1 MLNRFTAATSHIE
14 LPEQFPSPFT
24 GEPHPICVLAANEVK
39 AYLEQQAQWRDELQQ
54 GKMFGVLV
62 VKESNGELGYLAAFS
77 GNLEGKNQHPFF
89 VPPVADLL
97 NPNGFFKQGEQ
108 VISSINRQIAQM
120 EQNTEFTNR
129 KNTLEQAK
137 QKSIE
142 EIAAAK
148 DALKTS
154 KAAREERRTMQPSD
168 EELTAMVRQSQYEK
182 AELKRLEK
190 RWTATINELQAEYD
204 RYAQPIEE
212 LKAKRK
218 SLSADLQQRLF
229 DEFQL
234 LNIRGEAKGLVE
246 IFENTAQRVPPGGAG
261 ECAGPKLLQYA
272 FANNLTPVAM
282 AEFWRGSSP
291 KTEIRH
297 HGHYYPPCKGK
308 CEPILGHMLHGMDV
322 KYPERK
328 TESPY
333 PPTLEVIYEDEW
345 LLVINKPAGMLSA
358 PGKTGDKSAVEL
370 ASELLLNGREAFL
383 VHRLDMATSGLLLI
397 AKDKEVYKQLQSQFE
412 QRRVRKRYI
421 AILDGVLHNE
431 TGIVELPLRLNPLD
445 RPRQMVCH
453 QHGKPST
460 TQYQVLERSNGQ
472 TRVAFYPLTGRTHQL
487 RVHAAHLHGLSCP
500 IAGDELYGSKS
511 NRLYL
516 HAEYLEFTHPID
528 QRIIRLEKLAGF

>member
-14 LPEQFPSPFT
+14 IPEQFPSPFT

-39 AYLEQQAQWRDELQQ
+39 AYLEQQTQWCDKLQQ

-77 GNLEGKNQHPFF
+77 GNLEGKNYHPFF

-120 EQNTEFTNR
+120 EQSTELTNP

-137 QKSIE
+137 QKAIE
-142 EIAAAK
+142 EIAVAK
-148 DALKTS
+148 AALKAS
-154 KAAREERRTMQPSD
+154 KVEREERRTMQPS
-168 EELTAMVRQSQYEK
+168 EEEQAFMVRQSQHEK

-212 LKAKRK
+212 LRAKRK
-218 SLSADLQQRLF
+218 MLSADLQQRLF
-229 DEFQL
+229 DVFQL

-272 FANNLTPVAM
+272 FANNLTPIAM
-282 AEFWRGSSP
+282 AEFWWGSSP

-308 CEPILGHMLHGMDV
+308 CEPILGHMLQGMDI

-333 PPTLEVIYEDEW
+333 PPSIEVIYEDEW

-370 ASELLLNGREAFL
+370 VGELLLNGREAFL

-431 TGIVELPLRLNPLD
+431 TGIIELPLRLNPLD
-445 RPRQMVCH
+445 RPRQMVCL
-453 QHGKPST
+453 QYGKPST
-460 TQYQVLERSNGQ
+460 TQYQVLERRNGQ

-487 RVHAAHLHGLSCP
+487 RVHAAHPHGLSCP

-516 HAEYLEFTHPID
+516 HAEYMEFTHPITSK
-528 QRIIRLEKLAGF
+528 RICLKKDSIF

>member
-1 MLNRFTAATSHIE
+1 MLNRFTATTSHIE

-24 GEPHPICVLAANEVK
+24 SEPHPICKLAASEVK
-39 AYLEQQAQWRDELQQ
+39 AYLEQQAQWYDELQQ

-62 VKESNGELGYLAAFS
+62 VKESNGQLGYLAAFS
-77 GNLEGKNQHPFF
+77 GNLAGKNHHPFF

-97 NPNGFFKQGEQ
+97 NPKGFFKQGEQ
-108 VISSINRQIAQM
+108 VISSINRQIAEM
-120 EQNTEFTNR
+120 EQNPELINR
-129 KNTLEQAK
+129 RNKLEQAK
-137 QKSIE
+137 QQSIE

-148 DALKTS
+148 AALKAS
-154 KAAREERRTMQPSD
+154 KAAREERRTTNPPDD
-168 EELTAMVRQSQYEK
+168 ELMTMVRQSQHEK

-190 RWTATINELQAEYD
+190 RWTARIAELQAEYD

-212 LKAKRK
+212 LRTKRK
-218 SLSADLQQRLF
+218 MLSADLQQRLF

-234 LNIRGEAKGLVE
+234 LNILGEAKGLVE
-246 IFENTAQRVPPGGAG
+246 IFANTAQRVPPGGAG

-282 AEFWRGSSP
+282 AEFWWGCSP

-308 CEPILGHMLHGMDV
+308 CEPILDHMLHGMAV
-322 KYPERK
+322 KHPEK
-328 TESPY
+328 KNESPT
-333 PPTLEVIYEDEW
+333 PLSLEVIYEDHW

-370 ASELLLNGREAFL
+370 ASELLQGREAFL

-421 AILDGVLHNE
+421 AILDGMLHSSEGTVN
-431 TGIVELPLRLNPLD
+431 LPLILNPLD

-453 QHGKPST
+453 QHGKPSIT
-460 TQYQVLERSNGQ
+460 KYQVLEHRNGQ
-472 TRVAFYPLTGRTHQL
+472 TRVAFYPITGRTHQL
-487 RVHAAHLHGLSCP
+487 RVHAAHPHGLSCP
-500 IAGDELYGSKS
+500 IVGDELYGSKA

-516 HAEYLEFTHPID
+516 HAEYLEFTHPVK
-528 QRIIRLEKLAGF
+528 QKIIRLEKLAAF

>member
-1 MLNRFTAATSHIE
+1 
-14 LPEQFPSPFT
+14 
-24 GEPHPICVLAANEVK
+24 
-39 AYLEQQAQWRDELQQ
+39 
-54 GKMFGVLV
+54 MFGVLV
-62 VKESNGELGYLAAFS
+62 VKESNRQLGYLAAFS
-77 GNLEGKNQHPFF
+77 GNLAGKNHHPFF

-120 EQNTEFTNR
+120 EQNTELTNR
-129 KNTLEQAK
+129 KNALEQAK

-148 DALKTS
+148 AALKAS

-168 EELTAMVRQSQYEK
+168 KELAALVRQSQHEK

-190 RWTATINELQAEYD
+190 RWTAKINELQADYD
-204 RYAQPIEE
+204 RYALPIEE

-218 SLSADLQQRLF
+218 MLSADLQQRLF

-234 LNIRGEAKGLVE
+234 LNIRGEAKGLLE
-246 IFENTAQRVPPGGAG
+246 IFEKTAQRVPPGGAG

-272 FANNLTPVAM
+272 FTNNLTPVAM
-282 AEFWRGSSP
+282 AEFWWGSSP

-308 CEPILGHMLHGMDV
+308 CEPILGHMLQGMDI

-333 PPTLEVIYEDEW
+333 PPSLEVIYEDKW

-412 QRRVRKRYI
+412 NRRVKKRYI
-421 AILDGVLHNE
+421 AILDGVLHDE
-431 TGIVELPLRLNPLD
+431 TGTINLPLRLNPLD

-453 QHGKPST
+453 QYGKPST
-460 TQYQVLERSNGQ
+460 TQYQVLKRGNGQ

-487 RVHAAHLHGLSCP
+487 RVHAAHPNGLNCP

-511 NRLYL
+511 NRLHL
-516 HAEYLEFTHPID
+516 HAEYLEFTHPVD

>member
-1 MLNRFTAATSHIE
+1 MLNHFTTTTSHIE
-14 LPEQFPSPFT
+14 LPKQFPSPFT
-24 GEPHPICVLAANEVK
+24 GEPHPICILATSEVK
-39 AYLEQQAQWRDELQQ
+39 AYLEQQAQWHDELQL

-62 VKESNGELGYLAAFS
+62 VKESNGQLGYLAAFS
-77 GNLEGKNQHPFF
+77 GNLAGKNHHSFF

-120 EQNTEFTNR
+120 EQSTEFTNR
-129 KNTLEQAK
+129 KSELEQAK

-148 DALKTS
+148 AALKAS
-154 KAAREERRTMQPSD
+154 KAAREERRTMHPSD
-168 EELTAMVRQSQYEK
+168 EELTAMVRQSQHEK

-190 RWTATINELQAEYD
+190 RWAARINELQVEYD
-204 RYAQPIEE
+204 RYALPIEE

-218 SLSADLQQRLF
+218 MLSADLQQRLF

-234 LNIRGEAKGLVE
+234 LNIRGEAKGLLE
-246 IFENTAQRVPPGGAG
+246 IFEKTAQRVPPGGAG

-272 FANNLTPVAM
+272 FTNNLTPVAM
-282 AEFWRGSSP
+282 AEFWWGSSP

-308 CEPILGHMLHGMDV
+308 CEPILGHMLQGMDI

-333 PPTLEVIYEDEW
+333 PPSLEVIYEDKW

-358 PGKTGDKSAVEL
+358 PGKTGDKSAIEL
-370 ASELLLNGREAFL
+370 ARELLLNGREAFL

-412 QRRVRKRYI
+412 NRRVKKRYI

-431 TGIVELPLRLNPLD
+431 TGIVELPLRLNPHD

-453 QHGKPST
+453 QYGKPST
-460 TQYQVLERSNGQ
+460 TQYQVLERRNGQ

-487 RVHAAHLHGLSCP
+487 RVHSAHPHGLSCP
-500 IAGDELYGSKS
+500 IVGDELYGSKS

-516 HAEYLEFTHPID
+516 HAEYLEFTHPVE
-528 QRIIRLEKLAGF
+528 QRVIRLEKLAGF

>member
-1 MLNRFTAATSHIE
+1 MLNCFTADTSHIE

-24 GEPHPICVLAANEVK
+24 SEPHPICKLAAGEVK
-39 AYLEQQAQWRDELQQ
+39 AYLEQQPHWHDELQQ

-62 VKESNGELGYLAAFS
+62 VKESNGQLGYLAAFS
-77 GNLEGKNQHPFF
+77 GNLAGKNHHPFF

-108 VISSINRQIAQM
+108 VISSINRQIAEM
-120 EQNTEFTNR
+120 EQSPELTNR
-129 KNTLEQAK
+129 RNQLKQAK
-137 QKSIE
+137 QQSIE

-148 DALKTS
+148 AALKVS
-154 KAAREERRTMQPSD
+154 KAAREERRTTNPSD
-168 EELTAMVRQSQYEK
+168 EELTAMVRQSQHEK
-182 AELKRLEK
+182 ADLKRLEK
-190 RWTATINELQAEYD
+190 RWTTRINELQAEYD

-212 LKAKRK
+212 LRTKRK
-218 SLSADLQQRLF
+218 ALSADLQQRLF

-246 IFENTAQRVPPGGAG
+246 IFANTAQRVPPGGAG

-272 FANNLTPVAM
+272 FANSLTPVAM
-282 AEFWRGSSP
+282 AEFWWGSSP

-308 CEPILGHMLHGMDV
+308 CEPILAHMLHGMAV
-322 KYPERK
+322 KHPEK
-328 TESPY
+328 KNESPN
-333 PPTLEVIYEDEW
+333 PLSLEVIYEDHW

-370 ASELLLNGREAFL
+370 ASELLQGREAFL

-412 QRRVRKRYI
+412 QRKVRKRYI
-421 AILDGVLHNE
+421 AILDGMLHSNE
-431 TGIVELPLRLNPLD
+431 GTVNLPLILNPLD

-453 QHGKPST
+453 QHGKPSIT
-460 TQYQVLERSNGQ
+460 KYQVLEHRNGQ

-487 RVHAAHLHGLSCP
+487 RVHAAHPHGLSCP
-500 IAGDELYGSKS
+500 IVGDELYGSKA

-516 HAEYLEFTHPID
+516 HAEYLEFTHPVK
-528 QRIIRLEKLAGF
+528 QSVIRLKKLAGF